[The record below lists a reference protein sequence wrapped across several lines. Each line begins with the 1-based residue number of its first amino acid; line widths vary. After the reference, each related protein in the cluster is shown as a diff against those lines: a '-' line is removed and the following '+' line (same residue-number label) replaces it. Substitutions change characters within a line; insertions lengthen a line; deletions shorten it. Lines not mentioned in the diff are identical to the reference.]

1 MGKVDK
7 KEVFAGLSQE
17 IEAAAAKEAADKAQE
32 AAESERK
39 RKLLEYNMAYTEDRA
54 ANAEIPKTATLSEA
68 IALLRTALGV
78 VRNRF
83 RFAISPLYTQKTLMS
98 ISKTGS
104 GQTEGKIETKCVLAA

>member
-78 VRNRF
+78 VCRKRF
-83 RFAISPLYTQKTLMS
+83 RFAISPLYTQKNTDEYFQDRLGTDRR
-98 ISKTGS
+98 KN
-104 GQTEGKIETKCVLAA
+104 

>member
-1 MGKVDK
+1 LRLLCDAILYCKTNICPGGLAKNMGKVDK

-78 VRNRF
+78 VRNRVPLCD
-83 RFAISPLYTQKTLMS
+83 AIVY
-98 ISKTGS
+98 SK
-104 GQTEGKIETKCVLAA
+104 KH

>member
-83 RFAISPLYTQKTLMS
+83 RFAISPLYTQKNTDEYFQDRLGTDRRKS
-98 ISKTGS
+98 
-104 GQTEGKIETKCVLAA
+104 